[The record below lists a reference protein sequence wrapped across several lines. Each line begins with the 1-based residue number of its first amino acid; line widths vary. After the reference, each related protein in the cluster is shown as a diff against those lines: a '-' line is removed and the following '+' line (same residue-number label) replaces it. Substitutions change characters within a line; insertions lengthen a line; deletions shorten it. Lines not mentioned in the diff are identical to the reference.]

1 MDKNAL
7 VGRCGLYCGA
17 CVIYRAERDDPE
29 WQKRLAEHFKCPP
42 EKVSCQGCGVLTP
55 NCWGNDCGMVKC
67 LNERGYQFCYECSE
81 YEAKTCDKFEEI
93 SKRYLEEDF
102 VDLRQNL
109 SRIKGSKVEE
119 WLRECEKLYT
129 CPNCGKPTTTGA
141 KKCHHCHVEL

>member
-1 MDKNAL
+1 MDKSAL

-67 LNERGYQFCYECSE
+67 LNEKGYEFCYECSE

-93 SKRYLEEDF
+93 WKRYAEEDS
-102 VDLRQNL
+102 VDLRMNL
-109 SRIKGSKVEE
+109 SRIKEGKVEE
-119 WLRECEKLYT
+119 WLRESEKLYT
-129 CPNCGKPTTTGA
+129 CPHCGKPITTGA
-141 KKCHHCHVEL
+141 KKCHHCNLKL